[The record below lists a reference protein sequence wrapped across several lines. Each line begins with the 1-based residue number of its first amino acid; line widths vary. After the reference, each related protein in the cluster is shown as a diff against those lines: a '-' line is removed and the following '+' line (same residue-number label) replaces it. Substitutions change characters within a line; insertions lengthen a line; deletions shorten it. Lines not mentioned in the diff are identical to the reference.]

1 MYKFE
6 REDLPKWPDLATS
19 LELTLAYKVE
29 HDNIYPYQDFGPKT
43 KVFFNKIPDCIYGGA
58 DYRAFNYP
66 SGYNNIHARLV
77 SVEGRLTALE
87 TRYTSLEARMDTLS
101 NKLKEQFEIFSGAR
115 SKIYAHEAKLTDHEK
130 RIKSL
135 ENRAWCQCP

>member
-66 SGYNNIHARLV
+66 SGYSNIHARLV

-87 TRYTSLEARMDTLS
+87 TRYTSLEARMDTLENKIEEQMS
-101 NKLKEQFEIFSGAR
+101 MFNRAAALILSHEPKLK
-115 SKIYAHEAKLTDHEK
+115 DHES
-130 RIKSL
+130 RIAVL
-135 ENRAWCQCP
+135 EKRAWCQCP